1 MRASLITFALAITGL
16 AACLPDPVYKVQRTA
31 RVPHPAAPLRS
42 GAPLD
47 APIEAS
53 FGTSSAFDLR
63 APRLVDH
70 TAAVET
76 PAVQLR
82 GEARFRVGTFGE
94 IDLGTEHALDPTPI
108 DPTQAPVP
116 GGRNAWS
123 FNLGV
128 RYAVPIAPDVF
139 VGLGLESVVWTLPY
153 VEYRSCVANC
163 EGVPAQERDAGT
175 DNLWGLAADITPTYR
190 SGDLAVFA
198 GLHIAPNPTIQRKGT
213 EMGAIDVDSDL
224 ALGPTSYIV
233 HAGAEYKLGPISVL
247 AQIQQDLG
255 GSPVAYGPSF
265 GFAIAGRLL
274 DKYTAAALA
283 SPQLPYH

>member
-1 MRASLITFALAITGL
+1 
-16 AACLPDPVYKVQRTA
+16 LPDPIYKVQRTA

-42 GAPLD
+42 GAPLE

-76 PAVQLR
+76 PSVQLR
-82 GEARFRVGTFGE
+82 GEVRIRLGTFGE
-94 IDLGTEHALDPTPI
+94 IHLANEHSLDPTAI
-108 DPTQAPVP
+108 DPTQAPIP
-116 GGRNAWS
+116 GGHNAWS
-123 FNLGV
+123 FDVGV
-128 RYAVPIAPDVF
+128 RYAVPVAPGVF
-139 VGLGLESVVWTLPY
+139 IGLGIESVAWTIPF

-163 EGVPAQERDAGT
+163 DGSPAQERDTGT
-175 DNLWGLAADITPTYR
+175 DNLWSLAADITPTYR
-190 SGDLAVFA
+190 SGDVTLFA

-213 EMGAIDVDSDL
+213 EQGAIDYDSDL

-233 HAGAEYKLGPISVL
+233 HAGAEYKLGPISLL

-255 GSPVAYGPSF
+255 GSPVSYGPSF

-274 DKYTAAALA
+274 DKYSAPYLT

>member
-1 MRASLITFALAITGL
+1 MRSLVLFALSAAGL
-16 AACLPDPVYKVQRTA
+16 AACLPEPIYKVQRTA

-76 PAVQLR
+76 PSVQLR
-82 GEARFRVGTFGE
+82 GEARFRIGTFGE
-94 IDLGTEHALDPTPI
+94 IHVGTEHALAPTPI
-108 DPTQAPVP
+108 DATQAPIP
-116 GGRNAWS
+116 GDDNAWS

-128 RYAVPIAPDVF
+128 RYAVPLAPGVF
-139 VGLGLESVVWTLPY
+139 LGLGLESVVWTLPY
-153 VEYRSCVANC
+153 VEYRSCVENC
-163 EGVPAQERDAGT
+163 EGVPPQERDSGT
-175 DNLWGLAADITPTYR
+175 DSLWGLAADITPTYR
-190 SGDLAVFA
+190 SGDLTLFA

-213 EMGAIDVDSDL
+213 EIGAMDYDSDL

-247 AQIQQDLG
+247 AQIQQDLA

-274 DKYTAAALA
+274 DQYTA
-283 SPQLPYH
+283 PQLPYH

>member
-1 MRASLITFALAITGL
+1 MRASLVLLAAGPLIAT
-16 AACLPDPVYKVQRTA
+16 ACLPEPIYKVQRSA

-47 APIEAS
+47 APFEAS

-76 PAVQLR
+76 PAVQVR
-82 GEARFRVGTFGE
+82 GELRLRLGTYGE
-94 IDLGTEHALDPTPI
+94 IHIANEHSFDPSAI
-108 DPTQAPVP
+108 DPTQAPIP

-123 FNLGV
+123 FNAGV
-128 RYAVPIAPDVF
+128 RYAVPVAPDVF
-139 VGLGLESVVWTLPY
+139 IGLGLESVAWTLPY

-163 EGVPAQERDAGT
+163 EGSPAQERDTGT

-190 SGDLAVFA
+190 TGDLTVFA
-198 GLHIAPNPTIQRKGT
+198 GLHIAPNPTIRRKGT
-213 EMGAIDVDSDL
+213 EVGAIDYESDL

-233 HAGAEYKLGPISVL
+233 HAGAEYKLGPVSLL

-255 GSPVAYGPSF
+255 GDPVSYGPSF
-265 GFAIAGRLL
+265 GFAIAGRLM
-274 DKYTAAALA
+274 DKYSAPYLS

>member
-1 MRASLITFALAITGL
+1 MRATLVLFALAP
-16 AACLPDPVYKVQRTA
+16 ACLPDPIYKVQRTA

-47 APIEAS
+47 APLEAS
-53 FGTSSAFDLR
+53 FGASSAFDLR

-82 GEARFRVGTFGE
+82 GEVRIRLGTFGE
-94 IDLGTEHALDPTPI
+94 LHLANEHALDPTAL
-108 DPTQAPVP
+108 DPTQAPIP
-116 GGRNAWS
+116 GGHNAWS
-123 FNLGV
+123 FNLGL
-128 RYAVPIAPDVF
+128 RYAVPIAPGMF
-139 VGLGLESVVWTLPY
+139 LGLGVESVVWTLPY

-163 EGVPAQERDAGT
+163 EGAPAQERDSGT

-190 SGDLAVFA
+190 SGDLTLFA

-213 EMGAIDVDSDL
+213 EIGAIDYDSDL
-224 ALGPTSYIV
+224 ALGPTSYII
-233 HAGAEYKLGPISVL
+233 HAGAEYKLGPVSLL

-274 DKYTAAALA
+274 DEYTAKYFT
-283 SPQLPYH
+283 SPQLPYHD